1 MDGLVT
7 GDGRTATWTA
17 TPGLPGRDV
26 TAAVRTGKTLWV
38 ATRRGLI
45 GLD

>member
-7 GDGRTATWTA
+7 GDGRTPTWTA
-17 TPGLPGRDV
+17 TPGLPGHDV
-26 TAAVRTGKTLWV
+26 TAAVRTGTTLWV

>member
-1 MDGLVT
+1 MDGLVR
-7 GDGRTATWTA
+7 GDGRTSTWTPA
-17 TPGLPGRDV
+17 LGLPGRDV